1 MSIPVTCTCGATFNV
16 TDTIAGRTLTCRTC
30 GGTLTV
36 PGDAADLDLDVAPV
50 KEAPRV
56 VGKKKKRKPPAGG
69 KRDSSAAQTL
79 EARIAARSAA
89 APREHWLVTV
99 LTGDIRPL
107 LVGGTCVLLGIGSV
121 VLAFI
126 GPEKIGEEAAR
137 EHGLDETMT
146 RNTRTGMGIL
156 GGIYKMFGETGMMVF
171 LLLFGL
177 ALAAGGVWFF
187 WTHRYGME
195 ED

>member
-1 MSIPVTCTCGATFNV
+1 MSIPVTCECGATFNAK
-16 TDTIAGRTLTCRTC
+16 DSFAGRAVTCRSC
-30 GGTLTV
+30 GGTFTV
-36 PGDAADLDLDVAPV
+36 PDEPAAPDLSVEPL

-56 VGKKKKRKPPAGG
+56 VGKKRKKKSASG
-69 KRDSSAAQTL
+69 KRDSSEQTL
-79 EARIAARSAA
+79 EQRIAARSAA
-89 APREHWLVTV
+89 APRAHWLVTV

-171 LLLFGL
+171 LILFGL
-177 ALAAGGVWFF
+177 ALMAGGAWFF
-187 WTHRYGME
+187 WTHRHGME

>member
-1 MSIPVTCTCGATFNV
+1 LNAKDSF
-16 TDTIAGRTLTCRTC
+16 AGRTVTCRSC

-36 PGDAADLDLDVAPV
+36 PGEPANLHPDVAPV

-56 VGKKKKRKPPAGG
+56 VGKKKKKKPSTGG
-69 KRDSSAAQTL
+69 KRDSTAGQTL

-121 VLAFI
+121 ILAFI

-146 RNTRTGMGIL
+146 RNTRTGMGVL
-156 GGIYKMFGETGMMVF
+156 GGIYKLFGETGMMVF
-171 LLLFGL
+171 LILFGL
-177 ALAAGGVWFF
+177 GLMAGGVWFF